1 MLYVN
6 FKETTIGDD
15 IDDLKEFCQI
25 NFLKVKSK
33 FEQSAVYYGTVRTE
47 DLLKNVGSNKLGQP
61 LKLFFWSSY
70 ATNL

>member
-15 IDDLKEFCQI
+15 MDDLKEFCQI

-33 FEQSAVYYGTVRTE
+33 FEKSAVYYGTVRTE
-47 DLLKNVGSNKLGQP
+47 VFLKNVVINL
-61 LKLFFWSSY
+61 SSP
-70 ATNL
+70 

>member
-25 NFLKVKSK
+25 LINEFCQINFLKVKSK
-33 FEQSAVYYGTVRTE
+33 FEKSAVYYGTVRTE
-47 DLLKNVGSNKLGQP
+47 VFLKNVVINL
-61 LKLFFWSSY
+61 SSP
-70 ATNL
+70 